1 MRWNL
6 FTLMKRLTPS
16 LFAAQLLIL
25 SATGGNSNNAAVAKP
40 TTQPFHMPDTPYLP
54 PYMGRIVAGDYSSAL
69 QPDGGIAYSI
79 TFEAAEQ
86 PAQVL
91 NWYRTAF
98 QMYSWK
104 LDANSPAQFRLAA
117 QHGKNLTTNIF
128 LMSPRKAGANTQVQ
142 LFYRC
147 VGKDI

>member
-1 MRWNL
+1 NL
-6 FTLMKRLTPS
+6 FARMRGLAACLVVALTLTTAVPVD
-16 LFAAQLLIL
+16 A
-25 SATGGNSNNAAVAKP
+25 SNNAADAKP
-40 TTQPFHMPDTPYLP
+40 SLRPFHMPDTPYLP
-54 PYMGRIVAGDYSSAL
+54 PYRGRIVAGDYSAAL

-91 NWYRTAF
+91 DWYKTAF
-98 QMYSWK
+98 QLYSWK
-104 LDANSPAQFRLAA
+104 LDGNSPAQYRLAA
-117 QHGKNLTTNIF
+117 QHGKNVTTSIF